1 MAGGILLRSIWQ
13 ETTTPPQG
21 RRLCGTVK
29 ADVAV
34 IGAGL
39 VGILLADRLQAA
51 GKTVAVVEAGEIGG
65 GQSGRTTAKVTA
77 QNGLCYQKLIQKQG
91 EERARAIAQ
100 SRQRAVREYAAMIEQ
115 RQLPVDWETCRSYLY
130 TAGDPAP
137 LREEC
142 AAAQKLEF
150 AATFTK
156 VTDLPIRVSGAVYF
170 ERQGRLHPLKLLYAL
185 AENLTVYT
193 HAPVLQVEEKRVV
206 TRDGAVE
213 APYIVFA
220 SHFPFVNFPGMY
232 FARMHQ
238 ERASVLT
245 LSDVKK
251 LPRDVYYGVD
261 ENGVSL
267 RPVGDRLLFCGA
279 GYRTGTASDSFA
291 KLEKQAKAWFP
302 EARIT
307 GRFSAQDCVPAR
319 GLPYIGRFC
328 ADRLNWFVATGFN
341 KWGLTGAMIAAMQL
355 GDMLCDR
362 ESPLEELYAPDV
374 LSARE
379 LPQILAD
386 GARAVGGIAAYVLP
400 KSSKKAAALKRGHGA
415 VIGRTTGAFRDADG
429 ALHTVSLRCPHLG
442 CRLHFNKEEKTWE
455 CPCHGSRF
463 DYRGRCIDGPAQT
476 DIQK

>member
-1 MAGGILLRSIWQ
+1 MAGGIFLRSIWQ
-13 ETTTPPQG
+13 ETTKPPQG
-21 RRLCGTVK
+21 KPLDSTVK

-39 VGILLADRLQAA
+39 AGILLADRLQRA
-51 GKTVAVVEAGEIGG
+51 GKDVAVIEAGEIGG

-77 QNGLCYQKLIQKQG
+77 QNGICYRKLLARG
-91 EERARAIAQ
+91 EARAQAIAQ
-100 SRQRAVREYAAMIEQ
+100 SRRRAIEAYAHMIES
-115 RQLPVDWETCRSYLY
+115 RSLSVDWEVCRSYLY
-130 TAGDPAP
+130 TTGDPT
-137 LREEC
+137 LLQEEC
-142 AAAQKLEF
+142 AAAQKLGF

-156 VTDLPIRVSGAVYF
+156 HTDLPIAVSGAVYF
-170 ERQGRLHPLKLLYAL
+170 EQQGRLHPLKLLYAL

-193 HAPVLQVEEKRVV
+193 HAPVLRVEEKRVI
-206 TRDGAVE
+206 TEKGAVE

-220 SHFPFVNFPGMY
+220 CHFPFVNFPGLY

-245 LSDVKK
+245 LSDVKD
-251 LPRDVYYGVD
+251 LPQDMYYGTD
-261 ENGVSL
+261 KDGISL

-279 GYRTGTASDSFA
+279 GYRTGTANDSFE
-291 KLEKQAKAWFP
+291 KLERQAKTWFP
-302 EARIT
+302 EAHIT

-319 GLPYIGRFC
+319 GLPYIGRFSV
-328 ADRLNWFVATGFN
+328 DRLNWFVATGFN
-341 KWGLTGAMIAAMQL
+341 KWGLTNAMIAAMQL
-355 GDMLCDR
+355 EDLLCDR

-374 LSARE
+374 PSLRE

-386 GARAVGGIAAYVLP
+386 GARAVGGIAA
-400 KSSKKAAALKRGHGA
+400 
-415 VIGRTTGAFRDADG
+415 G

-463 DYRGRCIDGPAQT
+463 DCRGRCIDGPAQT
-476 DIQK
+476 DIHPLS